1 MLKIENVNVF
11 YGHMHILH
19 DIALKVGKGEIVAL
33 IGANAAGKSTLIK
46 AICGIVHPSSGI
58 IDFLGKRIDGLK
70 PFEIAALG
78 ISLVPEG
85 RRVFPY
91 MSVLENLEMG
101 AYLPKARSKI
111 RENMERVFNLFPILK
126 ERRKQLACTLSGGE
140 QQMLAIGRALMS
152 EPKLCIL
159 DEVSLG
165 LSVKAINT
173 VYKAIKEINS
183 QGISLLLVEQ
193 NLRRSL
199 SVADRGYVIEK
210 GRIVWEGDKNN
221 FDEDELRR
229 RYFGV
234 A

>member
-1 MLKIENVNVF
+1 MLKIEDVNVF
-11 YGHMHILH
+11 YGYLHILH
-19 DIALKVGKGEIVAL
+19 DVTLKLEKGEIVAL

-58 IDFLGKRIDGLK
+58 IEFLGKRIDNLK
-70 PFEIAALG
+70 PFEIATLG

-85 RRVFPY
+85 RRLFPY

-111 RENMERVFNLFPILK
+111 RENIERVFNLFPILK

-165 LSVKAINT
+165 LSVKAINI
-173 VYKAIKEINS
+173 VYKAIKEINAE
-183 QGISLLLVEQ
+183 GISLLLVEQ